1 MFYPLELK
9 LISMLLGCVWGLD
22 IMGVSSLELMARV
35 GDSALL
41 DCVLPSVGKKQ
52 VTKVDW
58 MFSAGE
64 HERAEGEFV
73 LYYYANLSVPVGHFK
88 DRVHLVGKISE
99 NDGSILLQDVREA
112 DQGVYT
118 CEIQVSQENRI
129 FKKTTMLR
137 VVPAKLTT
145 PKPKDAFKSDSLSNY
160 QTVIIVGIVC
170 FTVIML
176 AVLGVIMR
184 RSQRHHRSENHLE
197 TTHLA
202 ITSKT
207 NSEAHAYSTITIQ
220 PVVEEEESSRASE
233 ATYMTM
239 QPVWPSW
246 RAEEKKSSEIM
257 PETEQTLERPRLAVR
272 PPTKEHHV
280 SQYPLIP
287 HFS

>member
-1 MFYPLELK
+1 MFYLLELK
-9 LISMLLGCVWGLD
+9 LISVLLGCVWGLD
-22 IMGVSSLELMARV
+22 DMVVSSPELMARV
-35 GDSALL
+35 GESALL
-41 DCVLPSVGKKQ
+41 ACILPSPGKKQ

-58 MFSAGE
+58 MFSSGE
-64 HERAEGEFV
+64 RERAQGEFV

-88 DRVHLVGKISE
+88 DRVRLVGKISD

-118 CEIQVSQENRI
+118 CEIQVHQENNV

-145 PKPKDAFKSDSLSNY
+145 LKPTDAFRTDVLSNY
-160 QTVIIVGIVC
+160 QHVIIVGIVC

-176 AVLGVIMR
+176 AILGVTMR
-184 RSQRHHRSENHLE
+184 RSQRHHRPENHPE
-197 TTHLA
+197 N
-202 ITSKT
+202 TSKAK
-207 NSEAHAYSTITIQ
+207 SEVQAHVYSTIATQSVI
-220 PVVEEEESSRASE
+220 EEEESSRASE

-246 RAEEKKSSEIM
+246 RAEQKSPEIM

-272 PPTKEHHV
+272 PPAREHHV
-280 SQYPLIP
+280 FQ
-287 HFS
+287 